1 MGGEPFPSNHKFGS
15 AGLIKTYM
23 RTIGCHDCGN
33 PVSLSA
39 RQCPHCGSKELAG
52 PHKPKPKR
60 QRVVGIEQ
68 RNDRNLAATSLAL
81 GVLRRMLRLGAILAT
96 LSYGLVGVTVGVP
109 IGFAIN
115 FLRN

>member
-1 MGGEPFPSNHKFGS
+1 MK
-15 AGLIKTYM
+15 
-23 RTIGCHDCGN
+23 TIGCHDCGN
-33 PVSLSA
+33 PVALSA

-52 PHKPKPKR
+52 PYEPKPKR
-60 QRVVGIEQ
+60 PRVIGIEQ

-81 GVLRRMLRLGAILAT
+81 GLLGACYGYATSSSMLGAILAT

-115 FLRN
+115 FLRT